1 MSVTTEPPVHQP
13 IDRPTAIDPVP
24 RRLLA
29 HALVIGF
36 VLEVG
41 LRGGLANAAVAL
53 AVGLTVRAMWTG
65 DRLARREAQ
74 ILAAL
79 AILPALFL
87 AVRASPWM
95 AWSNTI
101 VSLMLLVLAAL
112 HARHG
117 SVLDSTPGRLLL
129 RGVSGL
135 ERGIQ
140 RPAIV
145 RAAAPDVS
153 TDQRDNALRV
163 ARGLL
168 VVVPVLFILIA
179 LLASADAVFASLLTP
194 DVHAGPALGHIL
206 LTVFFATF
214 VVVLVGATSA
224 DDAEPTRGGR
234 FGTIELTTILGLVG
248 AVLALFVVSQ
258 LVALTDAGDRLI
270 ESAGLT
276 PAEYARSGFFQL
288 CWATGLLLAFL
299 AVVRMLADPD
309 ALQNRAVVFLGA
321 AVPAL
326 ALGLVV
332 VSLRRMALYDDAFGL
347 TMLRL
352 AVVVAAVWMGT
363 VLVMT
368 AARNLGVG
376 SGRDWLVAGAGAAGV
391 ALIVLANLANPEA
404 FVARHNLDRAQNGA
418 ELDIGYLATLS
429 DDAVAEIADTI
440 EVDADPTRAELLRR
454 ALRCGD
460 DADGVATLNLA
471 ARRAAE
477 VREEL
482 CQ

>member
-1 MSVTTEPPVHQP
+1 MSIIVEPPVHEP
-13 IDRPTAIDPVP
+13 VDRPTQIDPAP
-24 RRLLA
+24 RRLVGY
-29 HALVIGF
+29 ALVIGL

-53 AVGLTVRAMWTG
+53 AVGLTVRAMWTD
-65 DRLARREAQ
+65 DRLARREAR
-74 ILAAL
+74 ILAVL
-79 AILPALFL
+79 AIVPALFL
-87 AVRASPWM
+87 AVRASPWL

-101 VSLMLLVLAAL
+101 VSGTLLAFAVL

-117 SVLDSTPGRLLL
+117 SILDSTPARLLL

-135 ERGIQ
+135 ERGVQ
-140 RPAIV
+140 RLTIV

-153 TDQRDNALRV
+153 TDQRDSALRV
-163 ARGLL
+163 MRGLL
-168 VVVPVLFILIA
+168 VVVPVLLVLVA

-194 DVHAGPALGHIL
+194 DIHAGPALGHIL
-206 LTVFFATF
+206 LTAFFASF

-224 DDAEPTRGGR
+224 DDAEAIRRGR
-234 FGTIELTTILGLVG
+234 FGAIELTTILGLVG

-299 AVVRMLADPD
+299 AVVRSLADPD
-309 ALQNRAVVFLGA
+309 ALQSRTIVVLGA

-352 AVVVAAVWMGT
+352 AVVAATVWMGV

-404 FVARHNLDRAQNGA
+404 FVARHNLDRAQEGE
-418 ELDIGYLATLS
+418 ELDVDYLATLS
-429 DDAVAEIADTI
+429 DDALPEIADAI
-440 EVDADPTRAELLRR
+440 EGEADPVQGDLLRR
-454 ALRCGD
+454 ALRCGED
-460 DADGVATLNLA
+460 VGGVATLNLA

-477 VREEL
+477 VRVEV
-482 CQ
+482 CP